1 MIKVTRLDGSE
12 LIVNAS
18 MIETI
23 EAHPDTMINLI
34 SEKKIVVKEP
44 PEEIVA
50 RAVEYLSRTG
60 VPRIVGRPEEL
71 KKKD

>member
-23 EAHPDTMINLI
+23 EAHPDTVINLI
-34 SEKKIVVKEP
+34 SEKKILVKER

-50 RAVEYLSRTG
+50 RAVEYHNRAG
-60 VPRIVGRPEEL
+60 MPRIVRPPGS
-71 KKKD
+71 